1 MSHASPD
8 PFALAGGPVTV
19 ILLHGFTGSPA
30 EMRLLAHALNA
41 RGYGVET
48 PLLAGHGTRLD
59 DLMKIEPHQ
68 WLEQIDA
75 LVQRLHDQGQR
86 VVVAGLSLGSI
97 LALQAGLRHPEVEAV
112 MAYSPPIIS
121 GDPRVLIAP
130 LLARVLP
137 SVARPAEDFVDP
149 ATVER
154 IWAYDR
160 WPSRCSVRVLGLI
173 RATRRQLA
181 GLQQPLLV
189 VASRKDRV
197 ITERGVEWL
206 RRRVGSRRV
215 VLHWL
220 DNSGH
225 VITADA
231 QWRLVADQTLTFL
244 ERL

>member
-30 EMRLLAHALNA
+30 EMRLLAYALNA
-41 RGYGVET
+41 QGYGVET

-75 LVQRLHDQGQR
+75 LVQRLHDHGQR

-137 SVARPAEDFVDP
+137 SVARPAEDFVDT
-149 ATVER
+149 ATAER

-220 DNSGH
+220 ENSGH